1 MNIQDLLFENNKTCS
16 CGKVHRA
23 GLSRVIVECGATSR
37 LPEIIKS
44 YGAKKVFILTDGNA
58 YAAAGEQVSSLL
70 QAEKIPYSVYCMTGK
85 DRIEPDERAVGS
97 VMMHYD
103 TSCDL
108 ILGIGSGVINDLGK
122 ILANLTGRPYVIFG
136 TAPSM
141 DGYASASSSVVRD
154 GLKYSLPSCCA
165 DTVIADTDVLCAAPM
180 RMILSGLGDM
190 IAKYI
195 SLAEWKLSHIIT
207 GEYYCPYVAGLVQKG
222 LDLCMA
228 HLEGLPKRDPVAV
241 KAVMNGMVLSG
252 VAMNLAGVSRPA
264 SGMEHYLSHI
274 QDMRGVEFGTPTD
287 LHGIQCGAATIEA
300 LKLYEQLRDVTP
312 DRQKALFFAE
322 KFSYEAWKK
331 ELRDYLGNGAEAMI
345 ENEAREGKYD
355 KAAHA
360 ARLEVILAH
369 WDEIQEIIGS
379 LPRVDDLTTRLG
391 AIGMPTSFAEIGFS
405 KDDLQKSILMSRDIR
420 DKYIGSRL
428 MWDLGI
434 SENLK
439 GESI

>member
-1 MNIQDLLFENNKTCS
+1 MNIQELLSEDLKVCS
-16 CGKVHRA
+16 CGKTHRA
-23 GLSRVIVECGATSR
+23 GLSRVIVEHGAICK
-37 LPEIIKS
+37 LPEIIRS
-44 YGAKKVFILTDGNA
+44 YSAKKVFILTDNNA
-58 YAAAGEQVSSLL
+58 YAAAGEQVIALL
-70 QAEKIPYSVYCMTGK
+70 QAEKIPYSLYCMTGK
-85 DRIEPDERAVGS
+85 DRIEPDERAVGA

-103 TSCDL
+103 TSCDM

-122 ILANLTGRPYVIFG
+122 ILANLTGHPYVIFG

-165 DTVIADTDVLCAAPM
+165 DTVIADTEILCQAPM

-195 SLAEWKLSHIIT
+195 SLAEWKLSHIVT
-207 GEYYCPYVAGLVQKG
+207 GEYYCPYVAGLVQEG
-222 LDLCMA
+222 LNLCMA
-228 HLEGLPKRDPVAV
+228 HLDGLPKRDPVAV
-241 KAVMNGMVLSG
+241 EAVMNGMVLSG

-274 QDMRGVEFGTPTD
+274 QDMRGVEFGIPTD
-287 LHGIQCGAATIEA
+287 LHGIQCGAATIEV
-300 LKLYEQLRDVTP
+300 LKLYEQLRGVTP
-312 DRQKALFFAE
+312 DRQKALAFVDG
-322 KFSYEAWKK
+322 FSYDAWKK
-331 ELRDYLGNGAEAMI
+331 ALRDYLGNGAEAMI

-355 KAAHA
+355 KEIHT

-369 WDEIQEIIGS
+369 WDEIQEIICS
-379 LPRVDDLTTRLG
+379 LPRVDDLTARLG

-405 KDDLQKSILMSRDIR
+405 KQDLQNSILMSKDIR
-420 DKYIGSRL
+420 DKYVGSRL

-434 SENLK
+434 LK
-439 GESI
+439 N